1 MMMRLHKEPIL
12 NSAAAAFGTLR
23 KWVFGQNF
31 GSKSLPFASKGKVY
45 QSLVLG
51 ILLYGCES
59 WVLTAHLRQKL
70 NAFHNRC
77 VRTMTRGFSRGRSNI
92 SHRAPLEPM
101 YAALGLTS
109 IDQYISSR
117 KLRWAG
123 HVMRMSM
130 ARLPR
135 KFITSWVHA
144 PRAPGRTHFYG
155 HDLAHELR
163 AAGFNLDR
171 RAACI
176 GVSRSW
182 VETAQHRDVWREL
195 AKPVLSKPV
204 SRQGQTVSQSSRSV
218 VDTMAVTEQPNAA
231 SWTARLRVRR

>member
-1 MMMRLHKEPIL
+1 
-12 NSAAAAFGTLR
+12 
-23 KWVFGQNF
+23 
-31 GSKSLPFASKGKVY
+31 
-45 QSLVLG
+45 
-51 ILLYGCES
+51 
-59 WVLTAHLRQKL
+59 VLTAHLRQKL
-70 NAFHNRC
+70 NTFHNRC

-182 VETAQHRDVWREL
+182 VETAQHRDVCMARTGETCVVETRL
-195 AKPVLSKPV
+195 
-204 SRQGQTVSQSSRSV
+204 QTRADGFSV
-218 VDTMAVTEQPNAA
+218 IPE
-231 SWTARLRVRR
+231 RRRHYGRD

>member
-1 MMMRLHKEPIL
+1 
-12 NSAAAAFGTLR
+12 
-23 KWVFGQNF
+23 
-31 GSKSLPFASKGKVY
+31 
-45 QSLVLG
+45 
-51 ILLYGCES
+51 
-59 WVLTAHLRQKL
+59 
-70 NAFHNRC
+70 
-77 VRTMTRGFSRGRSNI
+77 
-92 SHRAPLEPM
+92 M